1 MSVVYQRSAY
11 LNDVKRHYCPGC
23 SHGLAHKVVGEVLDE
38 MGLVEKTITV
48 ASIGCSGFLYDY
60 SNTDGVYALHGR
72 APAVATG
79 VKAVHPDKIVYAY
92 QGDGD
97 LAAIGV
103 GETVSAAARG
113 ENITIVFANNSVF
126 GMTGGQMAPTTM
138 LGEKTST
145 CRDGRDASVNGY
157 PIGICELLATL
168 QGTRYIARASLHDVP
183 HILQA
188 KKMIRTAFEYQLEG
202 KGYSFVE
209 LLCACPTNLRMSPV
223 DACRWVG
230 EEMTKVYPLGV
241 FKEE

>member
-1 MSVVYQRSAY
+1 MRGIGGNIKAVIQTY
-11 LNDVKRHYCPGC
+11 
-23 SHGLAHKVVGEVLDE
+23 
-38 MGLVEKTITV
+38 TV
-48 ASIGCSGFLYDY
+48 AKNVIGEQVKSWVDKQTLKGWLDLQSGDSKYTAY
-60 SNTDGVYALHGR
+60 NA
-72 APAVATG
+72 
-79 VKAVHPDKIVYAY
+79 KIQESTHIFIADYAY

-145 CRDGRDASVNGY
+145 CRDGRDAIVNGY
-157 PIGICELLATL
+157 PIGICEMLATL

-188 KKMIRTAFEYQLEG
+188 KKMIRKAFEYQLEG